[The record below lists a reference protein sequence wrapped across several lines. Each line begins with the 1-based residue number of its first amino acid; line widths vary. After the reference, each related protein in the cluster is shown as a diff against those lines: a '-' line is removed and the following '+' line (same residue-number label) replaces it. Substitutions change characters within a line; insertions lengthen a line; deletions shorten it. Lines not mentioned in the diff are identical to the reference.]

1 MPTENLAPMDALSE
15 KEQIQIL
22 LSEYTALRAE
32 IVSRTGYSFQIRVVV
47 AAVITW
53 LLQQPPITWQVAI
66 GLAVV
71 ALFVLWFSLLN
82 IRDTWRVADRIKELE
97 HEINSRAGEH
107 LLVWERLWVRPAW
120 DFFRGSLVG
129 LNHCRDRHCR
139 PSIGTASSHNQLAH
153 NRRVR
158 RNAYPRPVYG
168 NPDAT
173 LTHPQ
178 HA

>member
-15 KEQIQIL
+15 KEKIQIL
-22 LSEYTALRAE
+22 LSEYTAVRTE
-32 IVSRTGYSFQIRVVV
+32 IVSRTGYSFQIGVVV

-107 LLVWERLWVRPAW
+107 LLVWERLWGAARMGFFPWIFSRIEPLPRSTLPPLDRYRKQPQSTGPQPA
-120 DFFRGSLVG
+120 GSAERLSTTR
-129 LNHCRDRHCR
+129 LRQ
-139 PSIGTASSHNQLAH
+139 P
-153 NRRVR
+153 
-158 RNAYPRPVYG
+158 
-168 NPDAT
+168 
-173 LTHPQ
+173 
-178 HA
+178 